1 MGIAPIGEKYG
12 VRIFPNPAKDY
23 IIIEQDDD
31 KKMQII
37 IYNIQGVVID
47 TFGIDNI
54 IYKHSVVN
62 YQPGL
67 YTLLLMNYNET
78 IIKKYL

>member
-1 MGIAPIGEKYG
+1 MWIDDLELPLAQHFHPILQPDSVVGITPIAEKYDI
-12 VRIFPNPAKDY
+12 RIYPNPAKDY

-54 IYKHSVVN
+54 IYK
-62 YQPGL
+62 
-67 YTLLLMNYNET
+67 
-78 IIKKYL
+78 